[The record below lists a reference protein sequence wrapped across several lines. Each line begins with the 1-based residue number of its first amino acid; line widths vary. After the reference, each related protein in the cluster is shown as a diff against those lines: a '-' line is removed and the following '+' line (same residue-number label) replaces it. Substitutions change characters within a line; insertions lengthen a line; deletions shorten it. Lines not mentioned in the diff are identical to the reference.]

1 MYEDDAARRQ
11 IQMQQAGYNSYG
23 SYGYSSGH
31 NPFEQQ
37 GDPFAMSNSIAPPTN
52 VQMAM
57 MQQQMMQHQDQQQHN
72 MMMVPYQNQSQY
84 PQQQQQ
90 QQSSPYMG
98 YSNPFGDPFSYSPQN
113 SMSSQGNHTL
123 L

>member
-1 MYEDDAARRQ
+1 
-11 IQMQQAGYNSYG
+11 MQHAGYNT
-23 SYGYSSGH
+23 YGYGYGLSEQ
-31 NPFEQQ
+31 NPFERQ

-57 MQQQMMQHQDQQQHN
+57 MQQQMMQHQEQQQQQN
-72 MMMVPYQNQSQY
+72 MMMMMVPYQNQPQY

-90 QQSSPYMG
+90 QQMPYLG
-98 YSNPFGDPFSYSPQN
+98 YSNPFGDPFSYSPQS
-113 SMSSQGNHTL
+113 SMPSQGNHTL